1 MSAEAMESEVEAN
14 EAFEIQAETVP
25 QYLTFVVAD
34 EVYGVPIEYIAE
46 IIGAQR
52 LTSVPDSRPFMRG
65 VINLRGTV
73 IPVMDVRTRLSMEPR
88 NVDERTC
95 IVVVQLDEVVVGLLV
110 DTISEVIDVPPSSIE
125 TAPKRKTVSAG
136 DSVVTGLVQLD
147 GEVKI
152 LIDLGRLLNDA
163 PAAREA
169 CAGERNEGP

>member
-1 MSAEAMESEVEAN
+1 MSTEVLDPGIDSEIEFDAPAES
-14 EAFEIQAETVP
+14 VP
-25 QYLTFVVAD
+25 QYLTFVVSG

-163 PAAREA
+163 PTAREA